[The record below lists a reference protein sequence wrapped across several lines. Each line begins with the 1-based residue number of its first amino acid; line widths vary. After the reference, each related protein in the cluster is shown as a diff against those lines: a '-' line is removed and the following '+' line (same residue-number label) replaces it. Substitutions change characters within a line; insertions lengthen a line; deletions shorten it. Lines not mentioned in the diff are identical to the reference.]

1 MTEYNQISFRTV
13 SSTSNAWYLKYPGFC
28 SLQTKKQNE
37 KEPFFLSGVGQVNQT
52 SCNEFNVGD
61 FVLFAGFANKE
72 SNEYSTTKNALVKI
86 PQGAVDASKIGIAA
100 QMVYATSMLNP
111 QAGMHFYIAPNI
123 KECELLAEIISSVG
137 CIADKTMDESKWY
150 DGAIVFDA
158 IDSKV
163 RLTNSAKVIFL
174 SRSGPYCC
182 NSLGQDFC
190 NEMYMIRGCE
200 VPKHYLYATTAKNIA
215 VAYQLLNKPT
225 FTQKSNSIS
234 VELLSKDSF
243 AERMRTGFEDHI
255 NPASISIAIRNSDTE
270 YAKNLAK
277 KIASYITQTEAD
289 VEQQF
294 SIGDNLLS
302 KIVFFD
308 GSVADC
314 LSIKSEIESVDVE
327 MHFDR
332 TSFVYKNNYYQEYRG
347 TKETFEKELPKACL
361 STTDIAILMKE

>member
-13 SSTSNAWYLKYPGFC
+13 SSTSDTWYLKYPGFC
-28 SLQTKKQNE
+28 SLQTKEQNE

-72 SNEYSTTKNALVKI
+72 SNEYSTSKNALVKI
-86 PQGAVDASKIGIAA
+86 HQNAVDALKIGIAA
-100 QMVYATSMLNP
+100 QMVFATSMLNP

-123 KECELLAEIISSVG
+123 KECELLTEIISSVG
-137 CIADKTMDESKWY
+137 CIAEKTADKGKWY
-150 DGAIVFDA
+150 DGAIVVDA

-163 RLTNSAKVIFL
+163 RLTKNAKVVFL
-174 SRSGPYCC
+174 SESGTYCC

-190 NEMYMIRGCE
+190 NEMYMVRGCE
-200 VPKHYLYATTAKNIA
+200 VPKHYLNVTTAKNIA

-225 FTQKSNSIS
+225 ITQKPNSIPA
-234 VELLSKDSF
+234 VLLSKDSF
-243 AERMRTGFEDHI
+243 AERMRIGFKDHI

-277 KIASYITQTEAD
+277 KIANHITQTE
-289 VEQQF
+289 VNIEQKF
-294 SIGDNLLS
+294 IIGDNLLS

-308 GSVADC
+308 GTVADC

-332 TSFVYKNNYYQEYRG
+332 TSFVYKDNHYQEYRG
-347 TKETFEKELPKACL
+347 NKETFEKELPKACL